1 MKAEETRKNLIKE
14 LNMQFAKASNKAEDP
29 GDPVITFPSPVFEKP
44 KMFEPLKINIDSK
57 SNSSESSERLAVKG
71 IGFKDTTTNI
81 SNISKEKRIYNDE
94 SIEIY
99 DMKKLIQSNPEGM
112 RTLSIEP
119 KTMKAQ
125 FALIKRKEWQDI
137 LFRDVDLFKE
147 IDLATGIKK
156 MFHF

>member
-44 KMFEPLKINIDSK
+44 KMFEPLKINIDNK

-71 IGFKDTTTNI
+71 IGFKDTTINI